1 MPVPQT
7 FADLTPVASTNSP
20 QGTESVKGTIDD
32 YLRAAFALLCQLYN
46 QTLGQSVT
54 LASAATVNIG
64 FAQAININITGT
76 TTITA
81 FDTWAEGTLR
91 WVTFAGALTLTYDAT
106 KLQLPGAANILTAAG
121 DVGLFK
127 SLGGGN
133 WKCLDFQRV
142 SGYGVIPALPL
153 TGGPLSGNIIFANA
167 KGIFGYDNAA
177 SNPAAHQIVNLG
189 VDNNINFVNGPGG
202 YWRLYNAAA
211 SKVVFQSDDNG
222 MISPSGGVA
231 LDNGAALKSKD
242 AGGTLRNLTYMAG
255 NTVVNIV
262 AGGTAIQWYNQAGT
276 TAVASLDNSGTFS
289 AITVTNTSDE
299 RKKKRWQR
307 LPGDLIERLAG
318 VRRAGIFHWKKS
330 GEACVGIGA
339 QSLEA
344 ILPEAVYTDVKG
356 NKTINSSGAA
366 LAILADVARELVR
379 TRARLDALECK

>member
-32 YLRAAFALLCQLYN
+32 YLRAAFALICQQYN
-46 QTLGQSVT
+46 QTLGPSVV
-54 LASAATVNIG
+54 LASASTVNIG
-64 FAQAININITGT
+64 FAASANIIITGT
-76 TTITA
+76 A
-81 FDTWAEGTLR
+81 NVFGFDNYAEGTLR
-91 WVTFAGALTLTYDAT
+91 WVTFNGQLTMTHNAT
-106 KLQLPGAANILTAAG
+106 VLQLPGAANITTAAG
-121 DVGLFK
+121 DVALFK

-133 WKCLDFQRV
+133 WKCMDYQRV
-142 SGYGVIPALPL
+142 SGYGVIPALPQ

-262 AGGTAIQWYNQAGT
+262 AGGTAIQWYNQAGS
-276 TAVASLDNSGTFS
+276 TALATLDNSGNFS
-289 AITVTNTSDE
+289 AVNFTATSDE
-299 RKKKRWQR
+299 HKKKRWQR
-307 LPGDLIERLAG
+307 LPGDFIARLAG
-318 VRRAGIFHWKKS
+318 IKRSGLFQWKK
-330 GEACVGIGA
+330 GGAAGLGVGA

-344 ILPEAVYTDVKG
+344 ILPVAVHTDELGAKSV
-356 NKTINSSGAA
+356 NYGAA
-366 LAILADVARELVR
+366 AMVSAVELARAVVALQARVR
-379 TRARLDALECK
+379 ALEPK